1 MDFRKYFC
9 RAQKQDRRAS
19 GVNEMSRDEIKQT
32 IDDFLL
38 LVEKGCG
45 SVEENEAKL
54 KLLLDKLA
62 FAQHSINYKFDE
74 KDYADAPRK
83 KYDELRKLVTA
94 QFPNYGYYNVAEDV
108 TINIGEGKVNV
119 GDAIDDIADMA
130 GDLFEAKWCWENNS
144 TEDGLWHFKNEFEI
158 HWNNH
163 LRGLQIYLI
172 NLERGT

>member
-1 MDFRKYFC
+1 
-9 RAQKQDRRAS
+9 
-19 GVNEMSRDEIKQT
+19 MSRDEIKQT

-45 SVEENEAKL
+45 PTEENEAKL

-62 FAQHSINYKFDE
+62 FAQHFSTCQFDE

-83 KYDELRKLVTA
+83 EYEDLRKLVTA

-108 TINIGEGKVNV
+108 TTKIGEGKAIV
-119 GDAIDDIADMA
+119 GDAIDDIADIA
-130 GDLFEAKWCWENNS
+130 DIARDLFEAKWCWENNS

-158 HWNNH
+158 HWKNH
-163 LRGLQIYLI
+163 LRELQIYLN
-172 NLERGT
+172 NLERGTNFIFQ